1 MNDITES
8 STPVDTVPNPDTV
21 AAGAPEGTAH
31 AAASGTAANA
41 DSAGTTST
49 ASGARRR
56 AGDARR
62 REICQA
68 VREISSE
75 EGVSHLT
82 VSAVTK
88 RAGCTRSLFYHY
100 FSDMDEAVAAVMDEA
115 IDKIIAE
122 LEHWNASRVV
132 GDIEGALDSVAPL
145 FKRLVADG
153 HELPGALTA
162 GSGAL
167 YGGFLHSAVER
178 VARYICDTTVA
189 DFMRHH
195 ELRIDHVYETFYT
208 LVMGLLMYIRTHPDV
223 PDETVK
229 DIIAST
235 LHIEG
240 YTAKY
245 PERRPS
251 T

>member
-1 MNDITES
+1 M
-8 STPVDTVPNPDTV
+8 STRSATSNHPGD
-21 AAGAPEGTAH
+21 
-31 AAASGTAANA
+31 AASQQNETQPSQGTAAPTISKRLPG
-41 DSAGTTST
+41 DE
-49 ASGARRR
+49 RRR
-56 AGDARR
+56 R
-62 REICQA
+62 ILKA
-68 VREISSE
+68 VRIVSAER
-75 EGVSHLT
+75 GVSHLS
-82 VSAVTK
+82 VSAVAK
-88 RAGCTRSLFYHY
+88 QAGCTRSLFYHY
-100 FSDMDEAVAAVMDEA
+100 FSDMDAAVEAAMDEA
-115 IDKIIAE
+115 IEGFVSE
-122 LEHWNASRVV
+122 LERWNASRTV

-153 HELPGALTA
+153 HELPATLTS
-162 GSGAL
+162 GSGAF
-167 YGGFLHSAVER
+167 YGGFLHHAVER
-178 VARYICDTTVA
+178 VVHYLCETTVI
-189 DFMRHH
+189 DFTTHH

-251 T
+251 K